1 MVASVESLDYEA
13 IVFDLRYDVNI
24 AVESDDEDE
33 RALNEEIVELNSLL
47 SRLVSETCG
56 QRNSEIEIL
65 LKLFWDL
72 FQRARFDEAW
82 NVLDAIDPIDLLNDG
97 QMINWLIYNIQFLIL
112 DAFWDEAFDLV
123 LKVMALIVDP
133 SRRNHLLRIFY
144 FTSCKKGSGDERYR
158 DLARRYNIDS
168 DRWKRDSKKSASLK
182 NYAIRLRRNGDTR
195 HANLCSTLINA
206 YQLEVERVCD
216 CEDRVQVITRRR

>member
-33 RALNEEIVELNSLL
+33 RALNEDIVELNSLL
-47 SRLVSETCG
+47 SRVVSETCG

-112 DAFWDEAFDLV
+112 DFGYWILDFIFFLDFDFFCFGTAIV
-123 LKVMALIVDP
+123 ILKIK
-133 SRRNHLLRIFY
+133 IF
-144 FTSCKKGSGDERYR
+144 
-158 DLARRYNIDS
+158 I
-168 DRWKRDSKKSASLK
+168 
-182 NYAIRLRRNGDTR
+182 
-195 HANLCSTLINA
+195 NL
-206 YQLEVERVCD
+206 
-216 CEDRVQVITRRR
+216 